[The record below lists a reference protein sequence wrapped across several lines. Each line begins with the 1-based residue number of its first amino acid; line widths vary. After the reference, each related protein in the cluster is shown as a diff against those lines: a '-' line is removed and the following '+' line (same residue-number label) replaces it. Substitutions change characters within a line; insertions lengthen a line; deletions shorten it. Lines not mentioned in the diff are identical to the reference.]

1 MYFFPSYNAK
11 EAKTP
16 TQNSGNNTYKTN
28 GIETVPPSGT
38 MNGKSSK
45 NGRKTVAKYNM
56 SATFNPSSIIEKI
69 AKLIENL
76 RSIFT

>member
-1 MYFFPSYNAK
+1 
-11 EAKTP
+11 
-16 TQNSGNNTYKTN
+16 
-28 GIETVPPSGT
+28 